1 MKNKGSLVTWM
12 LLACWLVLSSP
23 AKAQGAPVPSSV
35 KSPAAVPGTA
45 IANSAEPLPS
55 PAALAATNQ
64 LMSLQEDTLILKAQL
79 KKLEAQTDVAQ
90 RQEMLGRMGHTTSY
104 DELTVAATQ
113 GLGNTMMATLN
124 ATDGSDFDVLP
135 GDTLPNGMRVV
146 SIRPGVVVLDNHG
159 QRTTLTVSSPR
170 PRESRMAA
178 GNGMSRGMP
187 GGVPPIPTLPM
198 PAR

>member
-1 MKNKGSLVTWM
+1 
-12 LLACWLVLSSP
+12 
-23 AKAQGAPVPSSV
+23 
-35 KSPAAVPGTA
+35 
-45 IANSAEPLPS
+45 
-55 PAALAATNQ
+55 
-64 LMSLQEDTLILKAQL
+64 LQEDTLILKAQL

-90 RQEMLGRMGHTTSY
+90 REELLGRMGHSTSY

-124 ATDGSDFDVLP
+124 ASDGSDFDVRP

-159 QRTTLTVSSPR
+159 RRTTLTVSSPR
-170 PRESRMAA
+170 SRESRMAA
-178 GNGMSRGMP
+178 GNGMSTGMS

-198 PAR
+198 PVR